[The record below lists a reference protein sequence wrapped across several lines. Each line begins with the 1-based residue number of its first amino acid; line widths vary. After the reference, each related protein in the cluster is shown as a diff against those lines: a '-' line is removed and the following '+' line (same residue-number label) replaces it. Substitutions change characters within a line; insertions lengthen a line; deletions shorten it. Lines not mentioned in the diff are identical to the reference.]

1 MDLNARFDGHGHGS
15 VVSIPAVQLFPSNET
30 RVLVDGREILALKA
44 SFRIRLVM
52 VWNHLESNCNESA
65 SNSQRLEQGARLG
78 QLCRYEK
85 GANEDQTLK
94 SLEFVSQSLYI
105 LERSLEGKR
114 AALGEAGNRAC
125 QHLCETLMHAF
136 ARSLKTQHL
145 KRLRKCADQF
155 HMVQDIALISASRN
169 AAG

>member
-1 MDLNARFDGHGHGS
+1 MQ
-15 VVSIPAVQLFPSNET
+15 IQ
-30 RVLVDGREILALKA
+30 
-44 SFRIRLVM
+44 
-52 VWNHLESNCNESA
+52 
-65 SNSQRLEQGARLG
+65 
-78 QLCRYEK
+78 K
-85 GANEDQTLK
+85 GAFEDQTLK
-94 SLEFVSQSLYI
+94 SLEFVSQRLCM
-105 LERSLEGKR
+105 LERSPEGNQ

-169 AAG
+169 AHRAERMMSSRPVVYKHIQTVSHPDQTGSFQFARCRSAFPDGRLLA